1 MGEIQNLMNEIREFT
16 EQRDWD
22 QFHNPKDLA
31 IAISIEAN
39 ELLECFLWKSYDEAN
54 LNNVKEELADILNY
68 SLLLA
73 EKLQLDPT
81 KIVMDKMQ
89 KNAEKYPIEKARGS
103 AKKYD
108 EF

>member
-1 MGEIQNLMNEIREFT
+1 MGEIQNLMREIKRFT
-16 EQRDWD
+16 EERDWD

-39 ELLECFLWKSYDEAN
+39 ELLECFLWKSYNEAN
-54 LNNVKEELADILNY
+54 PNKIQDELADILNY

-73 EKLQLDPT
+73 EKLQLDPIQIIE
-81 KIVMDKMQ
+81 KKME

-108 EF
+108 EL